1 MAPASSL
8 IALSLEVMKSIFFFF
23 ILSFIATCCDAQQ
36 PDSKTLDETA
46 KSFIRQGDYNNA
58 IVVYNRALQQEPQNL
73 ELLKGIAFTYYLQRD
88 FEKALKAAKP
98 LPERADA
105 DVQSF
110 QILGMVYKAI
120 EEAKDCEKMYK
131 MGLKKFP
138 KSGVLYNE
146 YGEVLGTENGGEAI
160 KQWEK
165 GIEVDPNYSS
175 NYYNAS
181 KYYYSKNEKVW
192 CVLYGEIF
200 VNIESYSPRTAEM
213 KDILT
218 EAYKKL
224 FADGALLKNQNTK
237 NNFVSAFLQQI
248 NNEASAITQGIS
260 AESLTV
266 LRTRFV
272 LSWFDKPV
280 IQYPFRLFD
289 YHRQLLKEGMFEAYN
304 QWLFGTAQNPE
315 KFQAWVKS
323 HAEEY
328 NRFIEFQKG
337 RIFKLPEGQYYQTF
351 IK

>member
-1 MAPASSL
+1 
-8 IALSLEVMKSIFFFF
+8 MKKRIFFL
-23 ILSFIATCCDAQQ
+23 LSIASFHFCYAQQ
-36 PDSKTLDETA
+36 PDAKALDETA
-46 KSFIRQGDYNNA
+46 KTFISQGDYTNA

-88 FEKALKAAKP
+88 FDKALKVAKP
-98 LPERADA
+98 LPARADA

-131 MGLKKFP
+131 LGLKKFP

-160 KQWEK
+160 KLWEK
-165 GIEVDPNYSS
+165 GIEADPNYSS

-200 VNIESYSPRTAEM
+200 LNIESYSARTAEM
-213 KDILT
+213 KDILM

-224 FADGALLKNQNTK
+224 FADAELLKNQNTK
-237 NNFVSAFLQQI
+237 NGFVSAFLNQI
-248 NNEASAITQGIS
+248 NSEASAITQGIS

-266 LRTRFV
+266 LRTRFI

-289 YHRQLLKEGMFEAYN
+289 YHRQLSKEGMFDAYN
-304 QWLFGTAQNPE
+304 QWLFGAAQNLE
-315 KFQAWVKS
+315 RFQAWSKS

-328 NRFIEFQKG
+328 NRFIQFQSG
-337 RIFKLPEGQYYQTF
+337 RIFKLPEGQYYQTL